1 MKKLVRKYCCLLM
14 LLSLLAG
21 CKAEVRQMTHEIA
34 HFKQS
39 TISFPDKVI
48 KIKDGAVETYSSIF
62 KNRTSFVIYYGDDD
76 CQECNIAH
84 LSDLTPIYS
93 LAEELDI
100 DIFCLFS
107 PEETEMGETIEMLKS
122 SGFGYDINEGVG
134 FGISTGLYYSYLAGK
149 VTLPGFSIISG
160 DMVEHALNIPVKAG
174 YSVPVGS
181 GLKGFLNVGPTFVCG
196 LSSKIKPLGVDL
208 LETDLYKHEYLGR
221 FDIMVGGAIGAELN
235 DMIRISV
242 GYDFGMLDQFG
253 AGLKGKNDDGSTK
266 DSALKL
272 NRNRLTV
279 GLAFMF

>member
-1 MKKLVRKYCCLLM
+1 MKKIFATILAASMMLM
-14 LLSLLAG
+14 GISAFAQISVGAGYLNEANKASVNSTANNMGSLNGFYA
-21 CKAEVRQMTHEIA
+21 
-34 HFKQS
+34 
-39 TISFPDKVI
+39 
-48 KIKDGAVETYSSIF
+48 
-62 KNRTSFVIYYGDDD
+62 
-76 CQECNIAH
+76 
-84 LSDLTPIYS
+84 
-93 LAEELDI
+93 
-100 DIFCLFS
+100 
-107 PEETEMGETIEMLKS
+107 
-122 SGFGYDINEGVG
+122 GFGYDINEGVG

-235 DMIRISV
+235 DMIRVSV

-253 AGLKGKNDDGSTK
+253 AGLKGRNDDGSTK